1 MVEAP
6 LVIVF
11 KMAKLFLDS
20 TIDTAVQ
27 MISLFGQLVTSLAYT
42 ISIAGPLGAIIALV
56 ILIPTLYCL
65 SKFFGDTLKTAVVGI
80 AIVLIVFS
88 IIAILMG

>member
-1 MVEAP
+1 MVDAP

-20 TIDTAVQ
+20 TIDTAVE
-27 MISLFGQLVTSLAYT
+27 MIGLFGQLITSLAYT
-42 ISIAGPLGAIIALV
+42 ISVAGPIGVIIALV
-56 ILIPTLYCL
+56 ILVPTLYCL
-65 SKFFGDTLKTAVVGI
+65 SKFFGDTLKTAVVGV

-88 IIAILMG
+88 IIAVVMG